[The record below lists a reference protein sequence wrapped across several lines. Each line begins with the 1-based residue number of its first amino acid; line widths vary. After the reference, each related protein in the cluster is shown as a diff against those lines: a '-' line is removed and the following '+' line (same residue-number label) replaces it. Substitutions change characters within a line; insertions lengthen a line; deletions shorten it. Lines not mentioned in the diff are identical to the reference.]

1 MLAGAIPDALVVPA
15 AAVLTGAAGATSVM
29 VVGADG
35 RAHQRAVQV
44 GIRQDG
50 EVQIAKG
57 LSGGETVITTGAYGL
72 PDNTRVQVE
81 ASAGSPVRRAE
92 DQNMPGRKPD

>member
-1 MLAGAIPDALVVPA
+1 MKDISPIS
-15 AAVLTGAAGATSVM
+15 TSVM

-57 LSGGETVITTGAYGL
+57 LSGGETVVAPGAYGL
-72 PDNTRVQVE
+72 PDNPRVQVE
-81 ASAGSPVRRAE
+81 ASPGSPVRRAG
-92 DQNMPGRKPD
+92 DQDVPGRKPD